1 MWWLRHRD
9 TITPEESVMNI
20 FVGNL
25 AFTTTEEELALLF
38 HPYGVINRVRI
49 VQDGAT
55 GRSRGFGFV
64 EMPDASEAQAALASL
79 QGTTLGGRALTV
91 TQAHPREEREGPR
104 RLRR

>member
-1 MWWLRHRD
+1 MR
-9 TITPEESVMNI
+9 I

-49 VQDGAT
+49 VQGKAT

-64 EMPDASEAQAALASL
+64 EMPDAREGRAALVSL
-79 QGTTLGGRALTV
+79 HGTTLGGRALIV
-91 TQAHPREEREGPR
+91 DEARPRVDQERPR
-104 RLRR
+104 RTRG

>member
-1 MWWLRHRD
+1 MWGLRHRD

-79 QGTTLGGRALTV
+79 QGTTLGGRAVFVDEART
-91 TQAHPREEREGPR
+91 RSDR
-104 RLRR
+104 